1 MFYDIH
7 SYKMISNKRIYVKY
21 FLFTGAKRIRKRY
34 ASVLNHLLYEFF
46 LLRSTIITTTIAAI
60 ERIANNPIWA
70 VSPVF
75 TVFTTSTNFW
85 LWFSFVFK
93 CHITIFIWYLCAYQ
107 NVAAFTTKY
116 FIPCI
121 SCSLKRIFTA
131 VFRSLLYAY
140 ADWIICIYK
149 CLLFCRCIISR

>member
-21 FLFTGAKRIRKRY
+21 FLFTGAKRRRKRY

-70 VSPVF
+70 VSPVSQF
-75 TVFTTSTNFW
+75 
-85 LWFSFVFK
+85 LL
-93 CHITIFIWYLCAYQ
+93 HPQIFDYDFLSYS
-107 NVAAFTTKY
+107 NV
-116 FIPCI
+116 I
-121 SCSLKRIFTA
+121 
-131 VFRSLLYAY
+131 
-140 ADWIICIYK
+140 
-149 CLLFCRCIISR
+149 